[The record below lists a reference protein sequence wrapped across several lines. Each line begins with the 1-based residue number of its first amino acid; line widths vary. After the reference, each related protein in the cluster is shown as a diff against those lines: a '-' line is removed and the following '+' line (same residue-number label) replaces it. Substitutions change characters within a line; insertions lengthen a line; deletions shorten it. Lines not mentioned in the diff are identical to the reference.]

1 MEVALALGPYDSGE
15 LGEQKPSNDVLFSII
30 KIGIGEGEAFFCY
43 RHYSPETGTFIS
55 PDPIGFEGGDT
66 NLYGYVFN
74 NSVNL
79 TDPTG
84 EGPIAVLACH
94 LGLGISTVISLY
106 LLSEDTEAL
115 DKKISAANE
124 IIYDQNACTE
134 RRRKAISQILI
145 ND

>member
-1 MEVALALGPYDSGE
+1 M
-15 LGEQKPSNDVLFSII
+15 
-30 KIGIGEGEAFFCY
+30 
-43 RHYSPETGTFIS
+43 
-55 PDPIGFEGGDT
+55 
-66 NLYGYVFN
+66 
-74 NSVNL
+74 NL

>member
-1 MEVALALGPYDSGE
+1 MKDMRVVATEILNVYINFEYDVESG
-15 LGEQKPSNDVLFSII
+15 LYHLR
-30 KIGIGEGEAFFCY
+30 A
-43 RHYSPETGTFIS
+43 RHYSPITGTFLS